1 VFDGIDPRRPTPLY
15 EQIAARVRVAVASGQ
30 LSPGDA
36 LPSVRSLAGE
46 LRINP
51 ATVAQAYRELATDGF
66 VEKRHGQGTF
76 INELPVMTREDERRR
91 RAIEIARTALT
102 EATRLG
108 LTGEEVLD
116 AVADQ
121 VHADESAS
129 AEVGS

>member
-1 VFDGIDPRRPTPLY
+1 MFDGIDPRAPTPIY

-30 LSPGDA
+30 LSAGDA

-51 ATVAQAYRELATDGF
+51 ATVAQAYRALEADGF

-91 RAIEIARTALT
+91 RSIEIARAALA
-102 EATRLG
+102 EAARLG
-108 LTGEEVLD
+108 LTGDEVLD
-116 AVADQ
+116 AVADE
-121 VHADESAS
+121 VRSDRSAAS
-129 AEVGS
+129 EVPS